1 MGNSLLKSDR
11 SSIKFLHIILLF
23 LLACDSEENVEP
35 NELDPSKDW
44 TSCLL
49 ARIDGSEASAIY
61 KYNADGQLTSH
72 ITRPLNADSIVSTI
86 EYENDNIVRI
96 SQPLGYIEYKYD
108 TDNKVIASSIFARRK
123 VEEIFSKLFDFVY
136 TYNENNQMD
145 STIIVGFGYRR
156 YEYNDQGYLISSY
169 YKDGSSPEK
178 PGSQVLEYDDKKVPE
193 SSYFSHFFAG
203 WDVDLLII
211 RLPLAGPHNVK
222 KSKIWLVDGSTETR
236 QYSFTYNTLG
246 YPISATETGGLLG
259 PTNVTLLYSCK

>member
-1 MGNSLLKSDR
+1 MDGILLKKGR
-11 SSIKFLHIILLF
+11 SSIKYLYIILLF
-23 LLACDSEENVEP
+23 LLACQDSEENVEP
-35 NELDPSKDW
+35 EPDPLKDW

-72 ITRPLNADSIVSTI
+72 IARPLNADSIVSTI

-96 SQPLGYIEYKYD
+96 SQPLGYVEYKYD
-108 TDNKVIASSIFARRK
+108 NDNKVIASSIFARPK

-222 KSKIWLVDGSTETR
+222 SLKVWLVNGTTETR
-236 QYSFTYNTLG
+236 QSSFTYNNLG
-246 YPISATETGGLLG
+246 YPTSVTETGGLVG
-259 PTNVTLLYSCK
+259 TTNATLLYNCK